1 MYAQPKTCPKS
12 FRSDERGGIGIMF
25 GVSAMVITMLAGVAI
40 DFSRVNHERTRVATS
55 LDAAALAAGKALL
68 DGRLSDGDVEKIA
81 RGFFNQNMAVAERFG
96 KVKDLSVNVDR
107 ATSGVTVTANV
118 EVPMTITRIAGFDKF
133 EFPVSASTSFEQNDV
148 ELSVALDVT
157 GSMAPAGKLDALK
170 SASNDL
176 FDILLPDG
184 GTPNK
189 VRIALA
195 PYSSGVNAG
204 TYATAATGGMAPRN
218 CTFERDNPNQANE
231 LAPTPGNYLKMA
243 GSPGVSAG
251 AQCPGNARIV
261 PLTDDKAMLRAS
273 VQSYTPGGS
282 TAGHLGTQWA
292 WYMISPEWKS
302 IFTGNAMP
310 VDYSDK
316 KTKKAMIL
324 MTDGLFNTIGGKNDG
339 DTSPSAAK
347 SQKLAV
353 DMCKAMR
360 DKGVVVYTVGFKL
373 ADISSQSLRDKA
385 TQTLL
390 DCAGSTRNFFDAAN
404 GEDLRDAFKAI
415 AEQINNLRL
424 TN

>member
-1 MYAQPKTCPKS
+1 MYAQPTTNPMN
-12 FRSDERGGIGIMF
+12 FRSDERGGIGILF
-25 GVSAMVITMLAGVAI
+25 GISTMVITMLAGIAI
-40 DFSRVNHERTRVATS
+40 DFSRVNHERTRVAAS

-81 RGFFNQNMAVAERFG
+81 RGFFNQNMAVAARFG
-96 KVKDLSVNVDR
+96 TVKDLSVNVDR
-107 ATSGVTVTANV
+107 ANSGVTVSANV
-118 EVPMTITRIAGFDKF
+118 EVPMTITRIAGFEKF
-133 EFPVSASTSFEQNDV
+133 EFPVSASTSFEQNDI
-148 ELSVALDVT
+148 ELSLALDVT
-157 GSMAPAGKLDALK
+157 GSMAPAGKMDALK
-170 SASNDL
+170 SASSDL

-204 TYATAATGGMAPRN
+204 TYSTAATGGLAPRD
-218 CTFERDNPNQANE
+218 CTFERDNSNQANE
-231 LAPTPGNYLKMA
+231 FAPTPGNYLKMA
-243 GSPGVSAG
+243 GSPGIPSN
-251 AQCPGNARIV
+251 AQCPTSALIV
-261 PLTDDKAMLRAS
+261 PLTDDKSMLRNS

-292 WYMISPEWKS
+292 WYMISPEWKT

-324 MTDGLFNTIGGKNDG
+324 MTDGLFNTFGGRSEG
-339 DTSPSAAK
+339 DASAAAAK

-360 DKGVVVYTVGFKL
+360 DKGVLVYTVGFKL
-373 ADISSQSLRDKA
+373 DEIYNVTQRQKA

-390 DCAGSTRNFFDAAN
+390 DCAGSSRNFFDAAN
-404 GEDLRDAFKAI
+404 GDDLREAFKAI
-415 AEQINNLRL
+415 AEQINHLRL